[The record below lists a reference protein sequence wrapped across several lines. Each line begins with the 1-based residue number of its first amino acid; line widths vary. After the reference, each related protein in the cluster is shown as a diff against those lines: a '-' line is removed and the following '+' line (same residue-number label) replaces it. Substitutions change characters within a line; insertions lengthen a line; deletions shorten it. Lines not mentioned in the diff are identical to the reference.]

1 LICSPN
7 ADATD
12 PSPDECV
19 VCEQDRWA
27 FGEMM
32 LQKKK
37 APARGLLG
45 FSLST
50 RFLKPELIAQ
60 FERAGVKEVIEQM
73 TGSARHLS
81 RQDMCKLGKMTLR
94 GP

>member
-1 LICSPN
+1 
-7 ADATD
+7 
-12 PSPDECV
+12 

-27 FGEMM
+27 LGEMM

-37 APARGLLG
+37 APPRGLRG

-50 RFLKPELIAQ
+50 RVLKPELIAQ
-60 FERAGVKEVIEQM
+60 FECAGVKEVIEQM

-81 RQDMCKLGKMTLR
+81 LQDMCKLGKMTLR